1 MKRLKILVSI
11 LVIISA
17 SYFLLNSIQLFEENI
32 LNGQVVKS
40 DQAGSNKDDSNFDTS
55 ESVSINLNIESD
67 GSVLISAGTGGD
79 KGVSNA
85 GRRLEIFGRVV
96 DRHGQPLDNAM
107 VAEERYFISTRTGS
121 DGKYKLLIAMPNNQ
135 YPVLRFLRSGFEDK
149 RIEIDAG
156 VLKQESVLE
165 LDVTL
170 DDDLDSIS
178 IDGWVG
184 NDIGAGLGGLKI
196 QISSRDKRGMVNV
209 FHTVFSDERGY
220 FTFEGI
226 RSGDLYRLTV
236 LSPPEY
242 LYYVDEAFSVS
253 HNTPQLIIVLESL
266 RFIDIDGMIVNSKA
280 EPIPNFEI
288 YISNISTGT
297 HARKIETD
305 SSGFF
310 SLRKFPAGEVILSTQ
325 GPEYFKITGLTLVA
339 NEYRNLRLVVDKGD
353 HYLLGWVSDES
364 GVPLAKSLVTLNSEI
379 QAGVIEYLSY
389 RVTGTDNAG
398 NFDFDSVGSG
408 AHLITVEAPGFNR
421 KEIIHRFESQTD
433 KVHITLSRIR

>member
-1 MKRLKILVSI
+1 
-11 LVIISA
+11 
-17 SYFLLNSIQLFEENI
+17 
-32 LNGQVVKS
+32 
-40 DQAGSNKDDSNFDTS
+40 
-55 ESVSINLNIESD
+55 
-67 GSVLISAGTGGD
+67 
-79 KGVSNA
+79 
-85 GRRLEIFGRVV
+85 
-96 DRHGQPLDNAM
+96 
-107 VAEERYFISTRTGS
+107 
-121 DGKYKLLIAMPNNQ
+121 MPNNQ

-253 HNTPQLIIVLESL
+253 HNTPQLNIVLESL

>member
-11 LVIISA
+11 LVIILA

-32 LNGQVVKS
+32 LNGQVTSFDPAGNNNHDRNFKS
-40 DQAGSNKDDSNFDTS
+40 S
-55 ESVSINLNIESD
+55 EPASINLKIESD
-67 GSVLISAGTGGD
+67 GSVLIGAGTGGD

-85 GRRLEIFGRVV
+85 GRRLEIFGLVV
-96 DRHGQPLDNAM
+96 DKYGQPIGNAM

-121 DGKYKLLIAMPNNQ
+121 DGKYKILIAMPNNQ
-135 YPVLRFLRSGFEDK
+135 YPVLRFLRSGYEDK

-310 SLRKFPAGEVILSTQ
+310 SLRKFPAGEIILSTQ

-353 HYLLGWVSDES
+353 YYLLGWVSDES
-364 GVPLAKSLVTLNSEI
+364 GVPLAKALVTLNSEI
-379 QAGVIEYLSY
+379 QAGAIEYLSY

-398 NFDFDSVGSG
+398 NFNFDSVGSG
-408 AHLITVEAPGFNR
+408 SHLITVEAPGFNR

>member
-11 LVIISA
+11 LVIIST
-17 SYFLLNSIQLFEENI
+17 SYFLLNSIQLFEKNI
-32 LNGQVVKS
+32 SNGQVTSS
-40 DQAGSNKDDSNFDTS
+40 DPAGNNNHDRNFNSS

-67 GSVLISAGTGGD
+67 GSVLNGAGTGGD
-79 KGVSNA
+79 KGASNA

-96 DRHGQPLDNAM
+96 DKHGQPIDNAM
-107 VAEERYFISTRTGS
+107 VTEERYFISTRTGS
-121 DGKYKLLIAMPNNQ
+121 DGKYKILIAMPNHQN
-135 YPVLRFLRSGFEDK
+135 PVLRFLRSGFEGK
-149 RIEIDAG
+149 RIEIGAG
-156 VLKQESVLE
+156 VLKQESVLK

-253 HNTPQLIIVLESL
+253 HNTPQINIALESL
-266 RFIDIDGMIVNSKA
+266 RFIDIDGMIVNSKV

-297 HARKIETD
+297 HARKIKTD

-310 SLRKFPAGEVILSTQ
+310 SLRKFPAGKVILSTQ
-325 GPEYFKITGLTLVA
+325 GPEYFKITGLTLAA

-353 HYLLGWVSDES
+353 YYLLGWVSDES
-364 GVPLAKSLVTLNSEI
+364 GVPLAKALVTLNSEI
-379 QAGVIEYLSY
+379 QAGAIEYLSY

-398 NFDFDSVGSG
+398 NFNFDGVGSG
-408 AHLITVEAPGFNR
+408 SHLITVEARGFNR
-421 KEIIHRFESQTD
+421 KEMIHRFESLTD
-433 KVHITLSRIR
+433 KVHITLSRTR